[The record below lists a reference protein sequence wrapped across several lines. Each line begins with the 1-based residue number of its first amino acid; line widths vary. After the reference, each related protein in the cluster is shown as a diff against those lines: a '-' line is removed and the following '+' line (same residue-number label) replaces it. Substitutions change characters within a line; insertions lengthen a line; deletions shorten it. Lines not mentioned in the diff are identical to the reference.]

1 MPEQHK
7 FRFSSHELASNSADS
22 NNESLAPPPIP
33 EEPREKIIICDPYFP
48 DPYFPDPYTT
58 LP

>member
-1 MPEQHK
+1 MPTQDTDDTWE
-7 FRFSSHELASNSADS
+7 FFI
-22 NNESLAPPPIP
+22 PPPIP